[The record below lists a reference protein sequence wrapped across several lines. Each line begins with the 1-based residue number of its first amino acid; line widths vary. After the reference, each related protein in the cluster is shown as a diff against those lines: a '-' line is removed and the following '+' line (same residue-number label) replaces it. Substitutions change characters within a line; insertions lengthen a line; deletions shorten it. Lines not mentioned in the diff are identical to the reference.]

1 MHMIHSGG
9 FGETRWVEEGRVGM
23 WRVLTPSAMLAVIGP
38 PIVATVTAWFLSLLP
53 REVFDFAIIWVIASL
68 GPAVLFG
75 HCALSS
81 EH

>member
-1 MHMIHSGG
+1 
-9 FGETRWVEEGRVGM
+9 M

-53 REVFDFAIIWVIASL
+53 REVFDFAMIWVIASL
-68 GPAVLFG
+68 PLAMLFG

-81 EH
+81 EP

>member
-1 MHMIHSGG
+1 
-9 FGETRWVEEGRVGM
+9 M

-38 PIVATVTAWFLSLLP
+38 PIVAACAGWFLSLLP
-53 REVFDFAIIWVIASL
+53 SEVFDFAIIWVIASL

-81 EH
+81 EP